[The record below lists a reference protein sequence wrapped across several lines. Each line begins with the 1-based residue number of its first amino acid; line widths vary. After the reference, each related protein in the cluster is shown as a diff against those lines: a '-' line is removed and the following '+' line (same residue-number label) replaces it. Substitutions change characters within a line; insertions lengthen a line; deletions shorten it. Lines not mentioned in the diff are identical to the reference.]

1 MHLVQILLPLYDND
15 GRGLARNLYDGVFR
29 ALTERFGGVT
39 AFTRAPAEG
48 AWKEAGAGVNR
59 DQVVIFE
66 VMVERLDHDWWAA
79 YRRQLE
85 ADFKQERILIR
96 ASVVEQL

>member
-1 MHLVQILLPLYDND
+1 MYLVQLLLPLFDNE
-15 GRGLARNLYDGVFR
+15 GRALASDLYDAVFR

-39 AFTRAPAEG
+39 AFTRSPAEG
-48 AWKEAGAGVNR
+48 AWQEPGAGTNR

-66 VMVERLDHDWWAA
+66 VMVDRLERDWWAA

-85 ADFKQERILIR
+85 GDFKQEKILIR
-96 ASVVEQL
+96 AMGVEEL

>member
-15 GRGLARNLYDGVFR
+15 GRALARDLYDRVFR

-39 AFTRAPAEG
+39 AFTRSPAEG
-48 AWKEAGAGVNR
+48 AWKEPGAGTSR
-59 DQVVIFE
+59 DRVVIFE
-66 VMVERLDHDWWAA
+66 VMVDRLERDWWAA

-85 ADFKQERILIR
+85 TDFKQEKILIR
-96 ASVVEQL
+96 ATQVEEL